1 MPAFNTTSGLPL
13 SSVNLA
19 DREGIPDRNSNGW
32 VSTAEV
38 ATLQLEWRYLSEL
51 TEDEK
56 YWRAVEKVRLTY
68 SSIGRSNTYI
78 FKVMAIIKENNV
90 MPRLVTIYMEYV
102 SSVPSRPYH
111 PNMIALVRKLVVSFH
126 PTFA

>member
-1 MPAFNTTSGLPL
+1 MLGGLLAAYHLSGNDAIYLEKAVDLAERMFPAFNTTSGLPL

-19 DREGIPDRNSNGW
+19 ERKGVPDRNSNGW

-56 YWRAVEKVRLTY
+56 YWRAVEKVSL
-68 SSIGRSNTYI
+68 
-78 FKVMAIIKENNV
+78 
-90 MPRLVTIYMEYV
+90 
-102 SSVPSRPYH
+102 
-111 PNMIALVRKLVVSFH
+111 
-126 PTFA
+126 

>member
-1 MPAFNTTSGLPL
+1 MPAFNTKSGLPL

-19 DREGIPDRNSNGW
+19 EREGIPDGNSNGW

-68 SSIGRSNTYI
+68 SSIG
-78 FKVMAIIKENNV
+78 
-90 MPRLVTIYMEYV
+90 
-102 SSVPSRPYH
+102 
-111 PNMIALVRKLVVSFH
+111 
-126 PTFA
+126 